1 MSKLKAF
8 FQNKTVKLI
17 YTWLI
22 VIAVGTVVLLTQFL
36 YPLHINYSGITLTT
50 YSGDDFGNYIKAQY
64 DKLKEGEHKNS
75 TLLSSAD
82 FDMTRE
88 EDFIR
93 VGISFN
99 FTNIGMYK
107 INDIQFKIDSIG
119 KHADA
124 FVFKEAN
131 MTEVN
136 RFSQNTVTMYF
147 VICTADLDEQELCEA
162 IKSIKLSYTFNRP
175 ELFASGGNIEL
186 PHIEVKPDGVTKK

>member
-50 YSGDDFGNYIKAQY
+50 YSGNDFGNYIKAQY
-64 DKLKEGEHKNS
+64 DKLSEGEHENS
-75 TLLSSAD
+75 MLLSSTG
-82 FDMTRE
+82 FDMTKE
-88 EDFIR
+88 EDFVR

-131 MTEVN
+131 AAEVN
-136 RFSQNTVTMYF
+136 RFSSGIVTLHF
-147 VICTADLDEQELCEA
+147 VICTKELTTQELNEA
-162 IKSIKLSYTFNRP
+162 VNSIKLSYTFNRP

-186 PHIEVKPDGVTKK
+186 PRIEVKPDSIIKK